1 MRFNPE
7 CSENFSDT
15 NKILFLSEQEEQGKE
30 NESAAPE
37 NKEESIPDSED
48 GRRNRLQRNWKKA
61 ARRARNKEKFENMI
75 QQNSQV
81 LYRAL
86 VKELISQRQKSLIAD
101 VPGFSYFLLLK
112 YTLDLEDIADIM
124 SDLG

>member
-30 NESAAPE
+30 NESAVPE